1 MLIHPLSTALQLQSP
16 KRIFPSVLQTRVIPR
31 ADVAAAG
38 LQPLVSVVVLAAL
51 VAALG
56 RQAARALAEVPV
68 AQESALRAEITIILD
83 TKQI

>member
-1 MLIHPLSTALQLQSP
+1 
-16 KRIFPSVLQTRVIPR
+16 LQTRVIPR

-38 LQPLVSVVVLAAL
+38 LQPLVSLVVLAAL

-68 AQESALRAEITIILD
+68 AQESALRTEITIILD
-83 TKQI
+83 T

>member
-1 MLIHPLSTALQLQSP
+1 M
-16 KRIFPSVLQTRVIPR
+16 RVIPR

-38 LQPLVSVVVLAAL
+38 LQPLVSVVVLATL

-68 AQESALRAEITIILD
+68 AQESALRTEITIILD
-83 TKQI
+83 T